1 MYSADFCGIAK
12 WMLPKPSTFVLETL
26 LETQQNN
33 EASASGDVKP
43 PLAAAVNHQLQPA
56 AAAEATAAVRAATVQ
71 QHVYAAAAAAPPQA
85 AAAVQTVVQTNP
97 DGTISLIQVDPANPI
112 ITLPDGTQAQVSY
125 QQTIQDYNYSINCQ
139 LGKKIHTRNES

>member
-1 MYSADFCGIAK
+1 
-12 WMLPKPSTFVLETL
+12 MLPKPSTFVLKTL
-26 LETQQNN
+26 LETRQNN

-56 AAAEATAAVRAATVQ
+56 AAAEASAAVRAATVQ

-125 QQTIQDYNYSINCQ
+125 RRQFKIITIQLTVKWEKRYT
-139 LGKKIHTRNES
+139 LRKVK